1 MNPAKSFLKAISS
14 LRLTVILFA
23 LSMVLI
29 LAGTLAQTNSGIWTV
44 VDQYFRSIYVAIP
57 FQLFIPRK
65 VATIPGVFPFPGGLT
80 LGVLLFV
87 NLLAAHLVR
96 FKLTWKRSGIIL
108 SHAGVLLLLVGEFV
122 TGAFAKEGNMSIV
135 EGGTANYVE
144 DIRTSELAIIDPSG
158 SSDDL
163 VVVIPQ
169 SFLEDSGVISNSLLP
184 FDIAV
189 VRWMGNSGLLG
200 PMQQKPPGLPT
211 ATAGRGLQISAA
223 PLPAANGVD
232 GNTIDVPSAY
242 VTLTKAGKSLG
253 THLVSVHPQ
262 VGTQEVT
269 VDGKVYLIE
278 LRFERHYKP
287 YSIKLIDFR
296 HDKFVGT
303 EMARNFSSHVQ
314 LTDPT
319 RRVDREVYISMNQPL
334 RYAGETFY
342 QSSFMQGDKGT
353 ILQVVRNP
361 GWLIP
366 YISCSLVTLG
376 LLVHFGIRL
385 TASIRRKLA

>member
-1 MNPAKSFLKAISS
+1 MNPAKAFLKAISS
-14 LRLTVILFA
+14 LRLTVVLFA

-29 LAGTLAQTNSGIWTV
+29 LAGTLAQTESGIWTV
-44 VDQYFRSIYVAIP
+44 VDEYFRSIYVLVK
-57 FQLFIPRK
+57 FQLFVPRK

-96 FKLTWKRSGIIL
+96 FKLTWKRAGIIL
-108 SHAGVLLLLVGEFV
+108 AHAGVLLLLVGEFV

-158 SSDDL
+158 STDDL
-163 VVVIPQ
+163 VVAIPQ
-169 SFLEDSGVISNSLLP
+169 SFLEDSGIISNSLLP
-184 FDIAV
+184 FDVAV

-223 PLPAANGVD
+223 PIPAANGVD
-232 GNTIDVPSAY
+232 GNTVDVPSAY
-242 VTLTKAGKSLG
+242 ITLSKAGKSLG
-253 THLVSVHPQ
+253 TYLVSVHPQ
-262 VGTQEVT
+262 VGTQEVV
-269 VDGKVYLIE
+269 VDGKPYLIE

-287 YSIKLIDFR
+287 YSMKLIDFR

-314 LTDPT
+314 LMDPS
-319 RRVDREVYISMNQPL
+319 RSVDREVYISMNQPL

-353 ILQVVRNP
+353 ILQVVKNP

>member
-1 MNPAKSFLKAISS
+1 VNPAKAFLKAISS
-14 LRLTVILFA
+14 LRLTVVLFA

-57 FQLFIPRK
+57 FQIFIPRK

-108 SHAGVLLLLVGEFV
+108 AHAGVLLLLVGEFV

-144 DIRTSELAIIDPSG
+144 DIRTSELAIIGPSG
-158 SSDDL
+158 ANDDL

-169 SFLEDSGVISNSLLP
+169 SFLQKGGIISNSLLP
-184 FDIAV
+184 FDISV
-189 VRWMGNSGLLG
+189 VRWLSNSRPLG
-200 PMQQKPPGLPT
+200 PMQERPPGLPT
-211 ATAGRGLQISAA
+211 ATAGRGLQIAA
-223 PLPAANGVD
+223 RPEPPANGVD

-242 VTLTKAGKSLG
+242 ITLTKGSNNLG
-253 THLVSVHPQ
+253 TFLVSVHTQ
-262 VGTQEVT
+262 VGPQEVT
-269 VDGKVYLIE
+269 IDGKTYLIE

-287 YSIKLIDFR
+287 YSIHLIDFR

-303 EMARNFSSHVQ
+303 EMARNFSSHIQ

-319 RRVDREVYISMNQPL
+319 RSVDREVFISMNQPL

-342 QSSFMQGDKGT
+342 QASFMQGDSGT
-353 ILQVVRNP
+353 VLQVVKNP

>member
-1 MNPAKSFLKAISS
+1 MNPAKAFLKAISS
-14 LRLTVILFA
+14 LRLTVVLFA
-23 LSMVLI
+23 LSIVLI

-57 FQLFIPRK
+57 FQIFIPRK

-96 FKLTWKRSGIIL
+96 FKLTWKRAGIIL
-108 SHAGVLLLLVGEFV
+108 AHAGVLLLLVGEFV

-158 SSDDL
+158 STDDL
-163 VVVIPQ
+163 VVAIPQ
-169 SFLEDSGVISNSLLP
+169 SFLEDSGIISNSLLP
-184 FDIAV
+184 FDVAV

-223 PLPAANGVD
+223 PIPAANGVD
-232 GNTIDVPSAY
+232 GNTVDVPSAY
-242 VTLTKAGKSLG
+242 ITLSKAGKSLG
-253 THLVSVHPQ
+253 TYLVSVHPQ
-262 VGTQEVT
+262 VGTQEVV
-269 VDGKVYLIE
+269 VDGKPYLIE

-287 YSIKLIDFR
+287 YSMKLIDFR

-319 RRVDREVYISMNQPL
+319 RSVDREVYISMNQPL

-353 ILQVVRNP
+353 ILQVVKNP

>member
-1 MNPAKSFLKAISS
+1 MNPAKAFLKAISS
-14 LRLTVILFA
+14 LRLTVVLFA
-23 LSMVLI
+23 FSMVLI
-29 LAGTLAQTNSGIWTV
+29 LAGTLAQTEKGIWTV
-44 VDQYFRSIYVAIP
+44 VDEYFRSIYVAIP
-57 FQLFIPRK
+57 FQIFIPRK

-144 DIRTSELAIIDPSG
+144 DIRTSELAIIDSSG
-158 SSDDL
+158 SSDDF

-169 SFLEDSGVISNSLLP
+169 SFLEDSGIISNSLLP
-184 FDIAV
+184 FDVAV

-242 VTLTKAGKSLG
+242 ITLTKSGKSLG
-253 THLVSVHPQ
+253 TFLVSVHPQ
-262 VGTQEVT
+262 VGTQEVI
-269 VDGKVYLIE
+269 VDGKPYLIE

-287 YSIKLIDFR
+287 YSLKLIDFR

-314 LTDPT
+314 LMDPS
-319 RRVDREVYISMNQPL
+319 RNVDREVYISMNQPL

-342 QSSFMQGDKGT
+342 QSSFMQGDTGT
-353 ILQVVRNP
+353 ILQVVKNP

-385 TASIRRKLA
+385 TASIRRTLA

>member
-1 MNPAKSFLKAISS
+1 VNPAKSFLKAISS